1 MEASGSPTPPPEQPP
16 RATPPP
22 PPPPPPGAAP
32 VDEGKAG
39 GGWRVLGVLL
49 ALALA
54 FACAVMV
61 IAMIDIGGTPRCDD
75 PAGIEAEARENPGEE
90 IECFD
95 GSSAQKV
102 ITLVL
107 GWPSGILAGIAAL
120 VALFFAATG
129 RQGRLLL
136 QLTAAAIVLGVL
148 SIVIGSI

>member
-1 MEASGSPTPPPEQPP
+1 MESSGSPTPPPEEPP
-16 RATPPP
+16 RTTPPP
-22 PPPPPPGAAP
+22 PPPAAAP
-32 VDEGKAG
+32 VDKGTAG
-39 GGWRVLGVLL
+39 GGWRALGVLL

-61 IAMIDIGGTPRCDD
+61 IAMIDIGETPRCDD
-75 PAGIEAEARENPGEE
+75 PAGIAEALAEGEN
-90 IECFD
+90 ECFD

-102 ITLVL
+102 ATLVL

-129 RQGRLLL
+129 RKARLML